1 MKLNQD
7 HFWNHA
13 AKGMGE
19 NPLECPIC
27 MKRIEALEAKVSN
40 SPYKAITIS
49 VTASVLAA
57 YIVDRL
63 VKRGR

>member
-1 MKLNQD
+1 MNHD

-13 AKGMGE
+13 PKGLGE
-19 NPLECPIC
+19 TPENCPIC

-40 SPYKAITIS
+40 SPYRAIAIS
-49 VTASVLAA
+49 VAASVLAA
-57 YIVDRL
+57 YLVERL